1 MRILLV
7 TSVPPSPASGG
18 GRRTDLF
25 LESLERL
32 GTVDVAAL
40 GPRWPDLARA
50 RAGSFGGGHLDLT
63 TPGPPRHG
71 KDLWQRLGPVRFRL
85 DGWRRARQ
93 TVTDAHQ
100 RRPWDIVIYRYI
112 HAFATVGPIPHAP
125 ALVDVDD
132 LPSEVRATSA
142 SARGPRRGLIDA
154 SRNLFAA
161 RRLAAAERTCLS
173 RADGLWISAPTHA
186 DLLNRGDAILLPN
199 TLRWPEA
206 NPEAPTPNRPPTALF
221 LGPLWHEPN
230 RVGLRWMTERIW
242 PRVRER
248 LADARLLIAGEG
260 HSSETTAGEGIE
272 CLGFV
277 PDLDE
282 LYERID
288 LATAPLFSGSG
299 TSLKVVEAL
308 GRGRPCL
315 ATPFAVR
322 HLGDLVPKSALL
334 VREPDQWVEALIEAL
349 LNRQK
354 LNESARREALGVRSK
369 LNLAR
374 FQRCVDSL
382 VEQVSARVI

>member
-132 LPSEVRATSA
+132 GVGRFTVPGREGKIEV
-142 SARGPRRGLIDA
+142 
-154 SRNLFAA
+154 
-161 RRLAAAERTCLS
+161 
-173 RADGLWISAPTHA
+173 
-186 DLLNRGDAILLPN
+186 
-199 TLRWPEA
+199 
-206 NPEAPTPNRPPTALF
+206 
-221 LGPLWHEPN
+221 
-230 RVGLRWMTERIW
+230 
-242 PRVRER
+242 
-248 LADARLLIAGEG
+248 LADPDGQLL
-260 HSSETTAGEGIE
+260 
-272 CLGFV
+272 
-277 PDLDE
+277 
-282 LYERID
+282 LYERKVKKTRT
-288 LATAPLFSGSG
+288 LPEVCQVAPEG
-299 TSLKVVEAL
+299 
-308 GRGRPCL
+308 
-315 ATPFAVR
+315 
-322 HLGDLVPKSALL
+322 
-334 VREPDQWVEALIEAL
+334 
-349 LNRQK
+349 
-354 LNESARREALGVRSK
+354 
-369 LNLAR
+369 
-374 FQRCVDSL
+374 
-382 VEQVSARVI
+382 